1 MALIHFAKLFF
12 QGGVSVY
19 LPPTAYVGVLF
30 IASLPELGAIIF
42 KRFLSFFFFWM
53 WTVFQ
58 VFTES
63 VTVLLLFY
71 VFGFLRHV
79 GPGMEPHRPLHWKH
93 RVLTTEL
100 PGKSRCHCF

>member
-1 MALIHFAKLFF
+1 MALIRFAKLFF
-12 QGGVSVY
+12 QSGVSVY

-42 KRFLSFFFFWM
+42 QRFLSFFWM

-63 VTVLLLFY
+63 VTILLLFY
-71 VFGFLRHV
+71 VFGFLMGRHV
-79 GPGMEPHRPLHWKH
+79 GPGMEPHCPLHWKH

-100 PGKSRCHCF
+100 PGK